1 MGFEKFPHQ
10 GELTPEDRKRMEDIP
25 GEAERILEGAKA
37 QEDIDKIFRDLDS
50 QIISSQKE
58 ISSLLAEIENTQK
71 TLEMM
76 GPQVSPHVQEEFL
89 SKIAYKKQNIEEKKA
104 LLQFKKNT
112 QEKLIKNLY
121 SCKMNKV
128 VTTAQE
134 ILKKEEGEN

>member
-25 GEAERILEGAKA
+25 GEAERILEGVKA
-37 QEDIDKIFRDLDS
+37 QKDFRDLDS
-50 QIISSQKE
+50 QIISSRKE

-89 SKIAYKKQNIEEKKA
+89 SKIAYKKQNVEEKKA

-112 QEKLIKNLY
+112 QEKLIEDLY

-128 VTTAQE
+128 ITTAQE
-134 ILKKEEGEN
+134 ILQKEEGEN